1 MQHNAL
7 FKIIFNIIVLHL
19 ISQKF
24 HYRDQ
29 RSPSLVNK
37 FYSNPSPPYKH
48 PLAFKLCVCVCVC
61 VCMCVCGV
69 CVCVCVCLP
78 LKTYLVVNLNKT
90 WFALDMTETGALTYS
105 LPSF

>member
-1 MQHNAL
+1 
-7 FKIIFNIIVLHL
+7 
-19 ISQKF
+19 
-24 HYRDQ
+24 
-29 RSPSLVNK
+29 
-37 FYSNPSPPYKH
+37 
-48 PLAFKLCVCVCVC
+48 
-61 VCMCVCGV
+61 V